1 MVLHPKRRY
10 SARVPRVPRAFVVN
24 ELLLETSEVLLTQA
38 GEDLL
43 LES

>member
-10 SARVPRVPRAFVVN
+10 SARLPRLAAVN
-24 ELLLETSEVLLTQA
+24 ALNTLLSEASEVLLTQV